1 MLARVNNQTKINSH
15 LSFDKFQ
22 KTKDVIYSDGRRETH
37 IFDQN
42 LKQFNPQPSVVIKK
56 ERLEDL
62 NINTQ
67 FNDPGYSGP
76 VAWKNTDLSDFR
88 AHGNDIIEWTGSAWN
103 IVFDSTV
110 IADVTYIT
118 NSYTGTQYKWVDD
131 AWNKSYEGIYE
142 ARLWRLIL

>member
-1 MLARVNNQTKINSH
+1 MLARVNNQTKINLH

-62 NINTQ
+62 NIKCGMLGH
-67 FNDPGYSGP
+67 FKSDIRISCSKEIPA
-76 VAWKNTDLSDFR
+76 VAGLENR
-88 AHGNDIIEWTGSAWN
+88 
-103 IVFDSTV
+103 IVNERIKERTSFK
-110 IADVTYIT
+110 Y
-118 NSYTGTQYKWVDD
+118 
-131 AWNKSYEGIYE
+131 
-142 ARLWRLIL
+142 